1 MIFFDT
7 TLSSFA
13 FPVLLSK
20 FRNVVQL
27 PKKIKQISTSQVQD
41 PHTGVI
47 KLELSSINLKTVD
60 AIHLITGPGA
70 TLLPFSP
77 EVREVALVWRAIL
90 VALTLKR
97 LFYGIS
103 SKRELLKTSVIAKA
117 YVQSTNILSYL

>member
-47 KLELSSINLKTVD
+47 KVELSSINLKTVD